1 MREKQRNEIF
11 NWKHKRDRRRNIR
24 FVKKKNKEKKE
35 QGFGSGQK
43 KSNNQVTCREFLFE
57 KKRTNPNSVILTY
70 KIPPSG

>member
-24 FVKKKNKEKKE
+24 FVKKEKKE
-35 QGFGSGQK
+35 QGSGQK